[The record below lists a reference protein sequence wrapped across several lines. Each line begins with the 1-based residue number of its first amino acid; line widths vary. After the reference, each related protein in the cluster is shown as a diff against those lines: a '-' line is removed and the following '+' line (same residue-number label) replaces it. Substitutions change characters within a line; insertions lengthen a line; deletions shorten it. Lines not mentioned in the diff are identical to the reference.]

1 VTARCRV
8 RSATDREGLCT
19 NEFRGG
25 RLVRPI
31 RHRDVLGA
39 LLGVAIG
46 EQLTAVVANYMAS
59 VVSMSAPGKDAPTR
73 IGHRHEPGRNW
84 PASGR
89 GCAKESPER
98 VVQQPVRTST
108 GVGSIRH
115 CDVLIPAGRGRGRAL
130 AAGGQGS
137 VTSSHSDYLSAI
149 RHRGRSRSV
158 RAASRIGGGG
168 GVQGVELGR
177 SAGSTRTC
185 PWRLQMAWS
194 TTRPDRQSA
203 DKPHYVK

>member
-1 VTARCRV
+1 VSRSV
-8 RSATDREGLCT
+8 RQ
-19 NEFRGG
+19 
-25 RLVRPI
+25 I
-31 RHRDVLGA
+31 RHCDVLGVSG
-39 LLGVAIG
+39 GVAIG

-59 VVSMSAPGKDAPTR
+59 VVSMSARGKDAPTR

-168 GVQGVELGR
+168 GAFKELSWEEVRVRRGHVHGACR
-177 SAGSTRTC
+177 WPGPRPAQIDKVPISHIMSTRKLVIRMGC
-185 PWRLQMAWS
+185 E
-194 TTRPDRQSA
+194 
-203 DKPHYVK
+203 YVDLG